1 MISKSAFLE
10 EEIPYQKLEK
20 LGISRKSL
28 LNMPKEMIEPLVN
41 GSVTPLVMARYE
53 ATNNKVLEIPMKLQL
68 VRGDDGRVN
77 LMTYQVRKE
86 IDRESVRL
94 SDHELQKIKAGE
106 AIRKEVREDG
116 IRKQKYVQLD
126 PETKSLIL
134 KDSHTVKISEKLREM
149 EKINDIELGTNQ
161 KQAAMEGKPIELAVG
176 DQKVTVGVDLKEP
189 QGFKVVGGD
198 MKEWERQMKIRYDHE
213 HEGFM
218 GYVMTDENRWEY
230 QKVVDKLSHQEE
242 HQRSEKKE
250 EKKSSGLKL

>member
-28 LNMPKEMIEPLVN
+28 LNMPKEVIEPLVN

-53 ATNNKVLEIPMKLQL
+53 AKNSKVLEIPMKLQL

-86 IDRESVRL
+86 IDRESVRM
-94 SDHELQKIKAGE
+94 SDHELQRIKAGE
-106 AIRKEVREDG
+106 AVRKEVREDG
-116 IRKQKYVQLD
+116 LRKQKYVQLD

-134 KDSHTVKISEKLREM
+134 KDSHTVRISEKLREM
-149 EKINDIELGTNQ
+149 EKINDIELGMNQ
-161 KQAAMEGKPIELAVG
+161 KQAALEGKPVELAVG
-176 DQKVTVGVDLKEP
+176 DQKVTVGVDLREP
-189 QGFKVVGGD
+189 QGFRVVGGD
-198 MKEWERQMKIRYDHE
+198 MKEWERQIKIRYDYE

-230 QKVVDKLSHQEE
+230 RKVVDKLTHHEE
-242 HQRSEKKE
+242 HRRSEKKE
-250 EKKSSGLKL
+250 ERKSSGLKL

>member
-68 VRGDDGRVN
+68 VRGDNGRVN

-86 IDRESVRL
+86 IDRGSIRL

-161 KQAAMEGKPIELAVG
+161 KQAAMEGKPVGLAVG
-176 DQKVTVGVDLKEP
+176 DQ
-189 QGFKVVGGD
+189 
-198 MKEWERQMKIRYDHE
+198 
-213 HEGFM
+213 
-218 GYVMTDENRWEY
+218 
-230 QKVVDKLSHQEE
+230 
-242 HQRSEKKE
+242 
-250 EKKSSGLKL
+250 